1 MSSSLDSSWRSVLI
15 SDSSSSGLLSFSN
28 SDSSTNETS
37 DRSDEESM
45 EVDDSKVTT
54 HGNETIDRFDEEI
67 TNKTIEGPDED
78 GNETA
83 EGCDE
88 QVAEMADLKVTTY
101 GSADEIMEMHDANI
115 DEIKVKLDPYPKL
128 DDNSGE
134 NKNKYMGQEYIIV
147 RLCHKQLYKT
157 FPWMRGAFSEFAV

>member
-1 MSSSLDSSWRSVLI
+1 MDSG
-15 SDSSSSGLLSFSN
+15 GLCNFFGGCKMFS
-28 SDSSTNETS
+28 
-37 DRSDEESM
+37 
-45 EVDDSKVTT
+45 
-54 HGNETIDRFDEEI
+54 TILQKR
-67 TNKTIEGPDED
+67 
-78 GNETA
+78 
-83 EGCDE
+83 
-88 QVAEMADLKVTTY
+88 
-101 GSADEIMEMHDANI
+101 MHDANI